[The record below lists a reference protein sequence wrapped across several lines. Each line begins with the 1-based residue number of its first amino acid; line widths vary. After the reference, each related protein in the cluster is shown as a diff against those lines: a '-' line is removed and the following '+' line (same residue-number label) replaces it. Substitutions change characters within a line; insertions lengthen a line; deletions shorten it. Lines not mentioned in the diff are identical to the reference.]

1 MHRPEGLRSEHR
13 ETENTFRHQGNPA
26 SVSPADP
33 SSRQP
38 DPPQSHSTPL
48 GSSPPCPSRRAFLA
62 AAGTATTGALAG
74 CSVLRN
80 SDETAAF
87 HNGNWHSYGN
97 GPTNANHVSGGA
109 PETDQQEPLTAAGWP
124 YAPPVVHDG
133 VVYFATDR
141 RIVAVATDG
150 DEQWSRRLDVEV
162 SGVPAIDPDRGLLY
176 VPTQSV
182 RTTNGPDAGTAYVT
196 VLSLTDGDILDALR
210 VGADRTYGVT
220 VSDGNI
226 YARSASACSRLAP
239 DSTER
244 WRQPLDPLIYD
255 EFNLGDSTAT
265 QIAPAVTED
274 GVYVP
279 DRNALV
285 KLDPGTG
292 TERWRVPVDTP
303 YAASIVDDTGVVQ
316 TGWQEIV
323 AVDHAG
329 DVRWR
334 RNLHSR
340 AAAAASGGD
349 VYVVAGELHELDAAS
364 GETNWQAHLPSEG
377 TAAPVVT
384 DDDVLV
390 VTGDVRVFRRD
401 GSDIL
406 SPDRERWRTSSVHA
420 TAFSSP
426 VVAAGRIFVAGPVGL
441 LALGSGGVG

>member
-1 MHRPEGLRSEHR
+1 M
-13 ETENTFRHQGNPA
+13 
-26 SVSPADP
+26 SPADP
-33 SSRQP
+33 SSTQP
-38 DPPQSHSTPL
+38 DLPQSYSTPL
-48 GSSPPCPSRRAFLA
+48 DSSPSCPSRRAFLA
-62 AAGTATTGALAG
+62 AAGTATTAALAG
-74 CSVLRN
+74 CSILRN
-80 SDETAAF
+80 SGETAAF
-87 HNGNWHSYGN
+87 HDGNWHSYGN

-109 PETDQQEPLTAAGWP
+109 PEADEQESLTAAGWP

-133 VVYFATDR
+133 IVYFATDR
-141 RIVAVATDG
+141 QVVAVATDG

-162 SGVPAIDPDRGLLY
+162 SGVPAIDPDRGRLY
-176 VPTQSV
+176 VPTQGV
-182 RTTNGPDAGTAYVT
+182 RPTNGPDAETASVT
-196 VLSLTDGDILDALR
+196 VLSLTEGDILDAFR
-210 VGADRTYGVT
+210 VGAGRTYGVT
-220 VSDGNI
+220 VVEGDI

-239 DSTER
+239 DGTER
-244 WRQPLDPLIYD
+244 WRRPLDPLIYD

-265 QIAPAVTED
+265 QIAPAAKD

-303 YAASIVDDTGVVQ
+303 YAASVVDDTGVVQ

-323 AVDHAG
+323 AVDHSG

-340 AAAAASGGD
+340 AAAAAGD
-349 VYVVAGELHELDAAS
+349 GDIYVVAGDLHELDAAS
-364 GETNWQAHLPSEG
+364 GETNWRAHLPSEG

-384 DDDVLV
+384 DDAVLAV
-390 VTGDVRVFRRD
+390 AGDVRAFRKNVS
-401 GSDIL
+401 GIL
-406 SPDRERWRTSSVHA
+406 GPNRERWRTSSVHA

-441 LALGSGGVG
+441 LALRSGEVG